1 MPSKLMGTAAQ
12 RHGLTSLAPTRGV
25 VTAAADRGAAAGMHK
40 TRDRVSGIR
49 HVRRTGNEE
58 H

>member
-1 MPSKLMGTAAQ
+1 MPSKLIGTTAQ
-12 RHGLTSLAPTRGV
+12 RHGLTSRALTRGV
-25 VTAAADRGAAAGMHK
+25 VTAAADRGAAAGIHK

-49 HVRRTGNEE
+49 HVRCKGSEE